1 MGNVPSLIVGE
12 SRRQDGKDA
21 TLDGALREV
30 MSMREIGGSDRAVCQ
45 AQIR

>member
-30 MSMREIGGSDRAVCQ
+30 IDRAVCQ